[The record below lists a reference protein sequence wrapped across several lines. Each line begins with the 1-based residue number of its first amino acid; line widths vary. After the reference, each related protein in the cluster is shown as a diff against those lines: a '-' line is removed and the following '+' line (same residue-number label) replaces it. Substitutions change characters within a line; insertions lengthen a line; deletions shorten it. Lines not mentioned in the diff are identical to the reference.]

1 MQMSIPRVKANVAGV
16 PDKPWY
22 RHRWPWL
29 LMLGPATVIVAGAF
43 TIWLAFSHQ
52 DALVVDDYYKQG
64 KAINQDLRRDALA
77 ARNNMQLELNY
88 DAAQGKLNGR
98 LVSTVDM
105 ASQNIRLLLIHP
117 TLPQSDM
124 NFVASTDR
132 VGHFQ
137 ITLPLLQ
144 IGHWQV
150 QVEDQE
156 RNWRL
161 SGNWAWPQQKQ
172 IQIKAD
178 APAAE

>member
-1 MQMSIPRVKANVAGV
+1 MQISIPRAKAGV
-16 PDKPWY
+16 TGTPHKPWY
-22 RHRWPWL
+22 RHRWPWF
-29 LMLGPATVIVAGAF
+29 LMLGPMAVVVAGAF

-77 ARNNMQLELNY
+77 ARNNMQLELAY
-88 DAAQGKLNGR
+88 DAAQGTLNGR
-98 LVSTVDM
+98 LVSTADT

-124 NFVASTDR
+124 NFVAHTDR
-132 VGHFQ
+132 AGRFQ

-178 APAAE
+178 APAA